1 MSVLDIFGI
10 FHSQASA
17 EKKKGVFDLSFF
29 QLFDWIF
36 TFETIF
42 VFEGKI
48 FVIGIME
55 TLDKKELTS
64 PSIAVKIHM
73 QLTIISM
80 ENVKIATR
88 SNYKGIVHRVC
99 TQNYLG

>member
-1 MSVLDIFGI
+1 MLLI
-10 FHSQASA
+10 
-17 EKKKGVFDLSFF
+17 KKKGVFDLSFF
-29 QLFDWIF
+29 ELFDWIF

-64 PSIAVKIHM
+64 PSIALKIHV
-73 QLTIISM
+73 QLALMSISM
-80 ENVKIATR
+80 ENVKIATH
-88 SNYKGIVHRVC
+88 SNYKGIVYRVC